1 MPEKT
6 LAMYI
11 RLSVEDGDLRSSQEK
26 SESNSVTNQRKI
38 LQSYRDQH
46 SDLLAYRVV
55 EFCDDGYSGTS
66 FERPNFKRMME
77 MVRHGEIQCILV
89 KDLSRFG
96 REYLEVGAYL
106 ELILPLFGTRF
117 VSVGDAFDSNDYIG
131 TTGGMELALRNLVN
145 GMYSKDLS
153 LKIRSA
159 VKTRNRRGMYW
170 GGQAFYGY
178 RLDPADKHKL
188 LVDEAVRSTIE
199 RIFEWCIAGKSTME
213 IAKQLNALK
222 IPSPAAHKRQNGE
235 RYNGRVLEKETLWLG
250 GTVRKI
256 LNDERYTGKMVSGTR
271 ETVGIRSN
279 KMRTLP
285 KEEWVVVDGTHEAI
299 ISPEIYQQAVDAL
312 KSRIR
317 TVNDNTAGNRSQSL
331 FVCGYCGRELQ
342 RSHGKEIHL
351 FCMRARFDDS
361 PGCESLH
368 ENVETLRANTL
379 RVVKLHAKL
388 LLSKADYIKKLD
400 SSKREQIK
408 SQICIADMRLGHINS
423 TKGFL
428 YEEYRAGKYTK
439 ERFKAIQ
446 QTNQVECER
455 LQIQIKDLRMELEN
469 WNKQYDAACNTTQS
483 VRDILAL
490 SEYRPEVI
498 ARLVD
503 QVRVFENGRVE
514 IEFRNVEAFERLL
527 LPERISPPMKH
538 NAV

>member
-317 TVNDNTAGNRSQSL
+317 TVNDNTAGNRSQNL
-331 FVCGYCGRELQ
+331 FVCGYCGRKLQ

-469 WNKQYDAACNTTQS
+469 WNKQYDAASNTTQS

-514 IEFRNVEAFERLL
+514 IEFRNVEAFESLL